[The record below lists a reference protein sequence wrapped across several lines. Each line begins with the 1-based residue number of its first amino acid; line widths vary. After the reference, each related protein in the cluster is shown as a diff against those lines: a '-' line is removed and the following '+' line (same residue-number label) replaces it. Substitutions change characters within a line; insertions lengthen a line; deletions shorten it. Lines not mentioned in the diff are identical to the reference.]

1 MKADT
6 ILNAVGLKELLN
18 AIDEFCRE
26 SCMRDDDTECME
38 LKEHIENKTDS
49 DIHIILASYLSVCED
64 GDEVIDSLYEFLD
77 NCKGFVEADEET
89 TNQVTKDEFETILSE
104 CEDKCG
110 IQSYMEQENYVLK
123 MAEVS
128 MIQQHDEFTVN
139 FKGKEI
145 LLYLPRIDKN
155 MDVKQYIAEE
165 LGEILYEM
173 VIRKLKPDVILQ
185 ELNRYIPE
193 TRKSDESAKQLFR
206 KYFYSVVQYKDRK
219 PGIYAKFD
227 MHMKHVINMEFF
239 RKIIGKCFEK

>member
-1 MKADT
+1 M
-6 ILNAVGLKELLN
+6 
-18 AIDEFCRE
+18 
-26 SCMRDDDTECME
+26 
-38 LKEHIENKTDS
+38 
-49 DIHIILASYLSVCED
+49 IIYPNNS
-64 GDEVIDSLYEFLD
+64 
-77 NCKGFVEADEET
+77 T
-89 TNQVTKDEFETILSE
+89 LSE

-128 MIQQHDEFTVN
+128 IIQQHDEFTVN
-139 FKGKEI
+139 IKGKEI

-206 KYFYSVVQYKDRK
+206 KYFYSVVQ
-219 PGIYAKFD
+219 
-227 MHMKHVINMEFF
+227 
-239 RKIIGKCFEK
+239 